1 MPRPIPS
8 LQRRKPSRP
17 SFFLLAAS
25 TLFRLGSISK
35 PITAVAIVA
44 GPEQNCLGSIDNG
57 PY

>member
-1 MPRPIPS
+1 MPRLIPS

-25 TLFRLGSISK
+25 TLYRLGSISK

-44 GPEQNCLGSIDNG
+44 GPEQNCLSSIDNRR
-57 PY
+57 Y